1 MARSADAVKRQAWR
15 ERLQRFQQSRS
26 TVAAFCQAEGVSI
39 PSFYQWRR
47 TLGES
52 ARASAVPTA
61 ASRGVARQS
70 FVPIEVV
77 RATTIDI
84 HLPNGARLAVPAGDR
99 AALEAAVVTVARL
112 PRVGQEVEP
121 C

>member
-15 ERLQRFQQSRS
+15 ERLQRFGQSRS

-47 TLGES
+47 TLGGD
-52 ARASAVPTA
+52 ARANAAPTA
-61 ASRGVARQS
+61 RSFGVTRQS
-70 FVPIEVV
+70 FVPVEVV

-84 HLPNGARLAVPAGDR
+84 HLPNGARLTVPTGDL
-99 AALEAAVVTVARL
+99 AALEAAVATVARL
-112 PRVGQEVEP
+112 PAAGQEVEP

>member
-1 MARSADAVKRQAWR
+1 MARSADSAKRQIWH
-15 ERLQRFQQSRS
+15 ERLQRFERSRS

-52 ARASAVPTA
+52 ARARAVATA

-70 FVPIEVV
+70 FVPVEVV

-84 HLPNGARLAVPAGDR
+84 HLPNGARLTVPAGDL
-99 AALEAAVVTVARL
+99 AALEAAVVTVASL
-112 PRVGQEVEP
+112 PRADQEVEP